1 MKLTAAEIE
10 EVVREV
16 LLRIGAGDQR
26 QSVNNKIKKVI
37 EIGDHVIA
45 TAHLS
50 KISEHATVRIPA
62 ASIVTPAARDLAA
75 ERQIYF
81 ERTIQSE
88 AEDSLRW
95 VHRVGQA
102 TSEVSTQ
109 LWQEFKTSIPQHS
122 PTTEIA
128 VNAMGAQLRA
138 SLRGRGVLLTPKVDY
153 ALCLANRSPVIR
165 AIGWGQPDR
174 MQRGIEELTP
184 NLLVLDPERID
195 AVSLLD
201 GCRRFFVAP
210 TTAPPY
216 GLDRQACG
224 NI

>member
-1 MKLTAAEIE
+1 
-10 EVVREV
+10 
-16 LLRIGAGDQR
+16 
-26 QSVNNKIKKVI
+26 
-37 EIGDHVIA
+37 
-45 TAHLS
+45 
-50 KISEHATVRIPA
+50 
-62 ASIVTPAARDLAA
+62 
-75 ERQIYF
+75 
-81 ERTIQSE
+81 
-88 AEDSLRW
+88 
-95 VHRVGQA
+95 
-102 TSEVSTQ
+102 
-109 LWQEFKTSIPQHS
+109 
-122 PTTEIA
+122 
-128 VNAMGAQLRA
+128 MGAQLRA

-195 AVSLLD
+195 GTSLLD